1 MKTKEWG
8 SEKMKKRIPA
18 IIILAAMLLSIGSC
32 GSSGGGND
40 TDTTAAN
47 DTTTDAAATTD
58 YIDTLGEKDFGG
70 KTYTIIA
77 APNNLISILNM
88 QSGEITGEVLN
99 DEQYN
104 RDKAVEKRYNVVID
118 YPAADPDNT
127 DKMVTNAGLAGDF
140 IGNIYID
147 IIIQPLDWN

>member
-1 MKTKEWG
+1 
-8 SEKMKKRIPA
+8 MKKRIPA

-70 KTYTIIA
+70 KTYTIIIDA
-77 APNNLISILNM
+77 LCEGTSGMSSVFTQGSLMNLLDLPYL
-88 QSGEITGEVLN
+88 QL
-99 DEQYN
+99 
-104 RDKAVEKRYNVVID
+104 DKEGWSSR
-118 YPAADPDNT
+118 T
-127 DKMVTNAGLAGDF
+127 
-140 IGNIYID
+140 
-147 IIIQPLDWN
+147 